1 MMLRKAKPQDIPA
14 IVDLAVESVTT
25 VSPIEE
31 LVIDREA
38 MAETARI
45 CLQPAHFMWV
55 SEIDGEVVGA
65 VAAQVVPGFWF
76 KKLQCS
82 VLLHYSRVPGEW
94 VKLMREFS
102 RWVKSRSA
110 IKMAIIELEDVHSDD
125 PRMTSFIKRL
135 GFDRESQNLTYVRKV

>member
-1 MMLRKAKPQDIPA
+1 MLRKAKLQDIPA

-31 LVIDREA
+31 LVIDRDA

-102 RWVKSRSA
+102 RWVKSRSG
-110 IKMAIIELEDVHSDD
+110 IKLAIIELEDVHSDD
-125 PRMTSFIKRL
+125 PRMLSFIKRL
-135 GFDRESQNLTYVRKV
+135 GFKRESQNLTYVRPT